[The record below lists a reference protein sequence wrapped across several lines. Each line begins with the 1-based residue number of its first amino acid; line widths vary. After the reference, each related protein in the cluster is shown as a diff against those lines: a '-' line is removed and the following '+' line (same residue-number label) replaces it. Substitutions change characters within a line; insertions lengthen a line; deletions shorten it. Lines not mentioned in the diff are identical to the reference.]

1 MAGHEAGSGFFGR
14 IARKLRGQGA
24 GASAPVDLTPLTL
37 LEQLHAGQQP
47 DYCLYLRPIAG
58 PTGSIED
65 QIRRAMD
72 PLPVVTLEE
81 SGPSALLPEES
92 LLELAE
98 AARLLWLVPTDKER
112 VFGRLRLMK
121 QRGPIER
128 CIFLMPE
135 QGTLGTVDWL
145 QTWDAARMRAA
156 EIGIELSAYT
166 PGGWLFRLAPD
177 GKASTFRPIVN
188 PNPEKIARAIE
199 GICQEM

>member
-1 MAGHEAGSGFFGR
+1 MAGLEAGSGFFGR

-24 GASAPVDLTPLTL
+24 SSIAPVELTPLSL
-37 LEQLHAGQQP
+37 LEQARHGWP

-65 QIRRAMD
+65 QMRRAIH
-72 PLPVVTLEE
+72 PLPVLTLEE
-81 SGPSALLPEES
+81 SGPSALLPDES
-92 LLELAE
+92 LLELAN

-112 VFGRLRLMK
+112 VFARLRLIK
-121 QRGPIER
+121 QQGPIER

-135 QGTLGTVDWL
+135 QGTLGTVDWP
-145 QTWDAARMRAA
+145 QTWTAARDRAA

-166 PGGWLFRLAPD
+166 AGGWLFRLAQD